1 MPRFLNDLDI
11 FYDPSLQHGFNP
23 GFDEST
29 PPAIPLSKTTLILS
43 SSLVSGSIVPTYGLA
58 TGSTDTSAIDAYTQG
73 VELTQLKRHD
83 AGFAK
88 VWSGEA
94 GHQLLV
100 TWYGEQG
107 PATSNPFADNDTSYF
122 NFPSS
127 VVKNSPTFPIVLFP
141 IQALPTAPNAPAPAQ
156 NSLTYKTGPSVKT
169 TDGVVRYRTQQD
181 ISYTTLNGTIEPLA
195 IRLQPS
201 FYNSDVPSNPHLV
214 VGEAGSGNVDV
225 NGGSDQVRTVDYY
238 NTRLHQPPFSD
249 NGQNITLHRFVTT
262 IVGGVKHVASSSII
276 EVLAAPPA
284 ADVVSGSAVGAFVDA
299 RYVRNNQAVSSEDSS
314 LVGALSLMTGSTD
327 SYIHFNQRSAT
338 CGWWYDNVVV
348 NGTDSLSFGGM
359 TY

>member
-11 FYDPSLQHGFNP
+11 FYDPSLQSGFNP

-43 SSLVSGSIVPTYGLA
+43 SSIVSGSIVPTYSLA

-94 GHQLLV
+94 GHQMLV

-107 PATSNPFADNDTSYF
+107 PATSNPFADNETAYF

-127 VVKNSPTFPIVLFP
+127 VVENSPVFPTLLFP
-141 IQALPTAPNAPAPAQ
+141 IQPLRAGPRAPQ
-156 NSLTYKTGPSVKT
+156 NSLAYKIGSSVKT
-169 TDGVVRYRTQQD
+169 TDGVIKYRTQQD
-181 ISYTTLNGTIEPLA
+181 IGYTILNGTIEPLA

-201 FYNSDVPSNPHLV
+201 FYNSDVPSNPHAF
-214 VGEAGSGNVDV
+214 VGEAGSGNVDEL
-225 NGGSDQVRTVDYY
+225 GGSDQIKTVDYY
-238 NTRLHQPPFSD
+238 NTGLHQPPFSD
-249 NGQNITLHRFVTT
+249 DGQNITLYSFVFKSN
-262 IVGGVKHVASSSII
+262 GGIKFIASRNII
-276 EVLAAPPA
+276 EVLTSPSTAG
-284 ADVVSGSAVGAFVDA
+284 VVSGSSVGAFVHD
-299 RYVRNNQAVSSEDSS
+299 RYVRNSVSSSSEDSS
-314 LVGALSLMTGSTD
+314 LRAALSLMTGSTD
-327 SYIHFNQRSAT
+327 NYVSFDQRSAT
-338 CGWWYDNVVV
+338 CGWLYDNAVVT
-348 NGTDSLSFGGM
+348 GTDSLSFGGM